1 MGTDPAEERT
11 SKGEKNQRNTIFEE
25 VIDICA

>member
-1 MGTDPAEERT
+1 MGEERT
-11 SKGEKNQRNTIFEE
+11 SKGEKTQRNTIFEE